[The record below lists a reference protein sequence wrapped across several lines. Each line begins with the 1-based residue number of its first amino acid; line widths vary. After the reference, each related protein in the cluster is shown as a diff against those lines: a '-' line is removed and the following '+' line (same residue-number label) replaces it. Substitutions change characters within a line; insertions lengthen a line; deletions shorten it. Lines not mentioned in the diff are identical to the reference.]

1 VTSQYEAEVNGR
13 LRHVSVRRENGRFV
27 VTIDGQTWHVD
38 AARVDVHTLS
48 LLVSEETRLP
58 QEEIQ
63 FKPERIRLKPDPT
76 GNFAGADNLP
86 VGSGFSRTFR
96 RTRSYD
102 VTVTPDAGAVQFAVR
117 VGPVVV
123 PVALNGRRHSRRKE
137 EGGQSGAGPERL
149 VAPMPG
155 RVVRVLVKRGQA
167 VTARQPIVV
176 IEAMKME
183 NELRA
188 GREGMVSE
196 LQVND
201 GESVEA
207 GALVAVI
214 TAATG

>member
-1 VTSQYEAEVNGR
+1 LVTSQYEAEVNGR
-13 LRHVSVRRENGRFV
+13 LRHVSVHRENGRFS

-38 AARVDVHTLS
+38 AARVDMHTLS
-48 LLVSEETRLP
+48 LLVSAPATV
-58 QEEIQ
+58 
-63 FKPERIRLKPDPT
+63 RLKADTTPDVVRLK
-76 GNFAGADNLP
+76 ADTTP
-86 VGSGFSRTFR
+86 IAVVSGFSRTL
-96 RTRSYD
+96 SYD
-102 VTVTPDAGAVQFAVR
+102 VTVAPDPATGHLTVR
-117 VGPVVV
+117 VGPVTL
-123 PVALNGRRHSRRKE
+123 PVALNGRRRSRRKE

-155 RVVRVLVKRGQA
+155 KVVRVLVKRGQA
-167 VTARQPIVV
+167 VKARQPIVV

-188 GREGMVSE
+188 GREGLVSE

-207 GALVAVI
+207 GALLAVI

>member
-13 LRHVSVRRENGRFV
+13 LRHVSVHRENGRFS
-27 VTIDGQTWHVD
+27 VTIDGRTWQVD
-38 AARVDVHTLS
+38 AARVDMHTLS
-48 LLVSEETRLP
+48 LLVSAPDTV
-58 QEEIQ
+58 
-63 FKPERIRLKPDPT
+63 RLKADTTPDR
-76 GNFAGADNLP
+76 
-86 VGSGFSRTFR
+86 VRFSRTL
-96 RTRSYD
+96 SYD

-123 PVALNGRRHSRRKE
+123 PVALNGRRRSRRKE

-155 RVVRVLVKRGQA
+155 KVVRVLVKRGQA
-167 VTARQPIVV
+167 VKARQPIVV

-188 GREGMVSE
+188 GREGLVSE

-207 GALVAVI
+207 GALLAVI